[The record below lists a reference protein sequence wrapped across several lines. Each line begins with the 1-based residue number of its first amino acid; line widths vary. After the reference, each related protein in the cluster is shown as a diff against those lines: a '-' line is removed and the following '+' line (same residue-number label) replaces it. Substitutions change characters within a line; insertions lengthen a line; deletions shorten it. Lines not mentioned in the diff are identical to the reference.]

1 MVTKMFCPG
10 EGENFYMNTLQKIDS
25 YSVSEDG
32 KTLNFIMGEIVM
44 MRFEKK

>member
-1 MVTKMFCPG
+1 MCLNGNG
-10 EGENFYMNTLQKIDS
+10 ESVYLSTLEKIDS

-32 KTLNFIMGEIVM
+32 KTLNFIMGDIAM